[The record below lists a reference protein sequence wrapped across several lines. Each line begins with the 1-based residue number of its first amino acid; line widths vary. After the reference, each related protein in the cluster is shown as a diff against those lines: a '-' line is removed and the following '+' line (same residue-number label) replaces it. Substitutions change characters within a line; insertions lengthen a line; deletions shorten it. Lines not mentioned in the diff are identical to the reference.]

1 MRGHRA
7 GAPVLHCIIYARLC
21 DLTDFPEELLI
32 ESSARWSDD
41 PTYLEIYK
49 MKIFILLTASF
60 LAAMSF
66 GGDVVKVH
74 KLTVEESLAAIEV
87 INVTAEKVI
96 DKSTLVDVDEEV
108 TAVLEDAKEAAVEG
122 D

>member
-1 MRGHRA
+1 
-7 GAPVLHCIIYARLC
+7 
-21 DLTDFPEELLI
+21 
-32 ESSARWSDD
+32 
-41 PTYLEIYK
+41 
-49 MKIFILLTASF
+49 MKIFIVLTASF

>member
-1 MRGHRA
+1 
-7 GAPVLHCIIYARLC
+7 
-21 DLTDFPEELLI
+21 
-32 ESSARWSDD
+32 
-41 PTYLEIYK
+41 
-49 MKIFILLTASF
+49 MKIFIILTASF

-87 INVTAEKVI
+87 INVTAEKAL
-96 DKSTLVDVDEEV
+96 DETARVDVDKEV
-108 TAVLEDAKEAAVEG
+108 LAVLEEAKEAIVES